1 MQKDRVRFLVLFC
14 SVLFFSGQLMFDFA
28 SIFYLPFHVLL
39 VMANKTNYFLS
50 VCTVFFL
57 MFAVFIITKKLT
69 IDERQTNER
78 LQKY

>member
-50 VCTVFFL
+50 VCTGFFSHVCS
-57 MFAVFIITKKLT
+57 FYYYKK
-69 IDERQTNER
+69 IDNLREAN
-78 LQKY
+78 K